1 MVVAP
6 SLEPQ
11 ALDAAALVPCE
22 TCGGTGWKAPKTGE
36 RTVDSPSTASSRTSS
51 ARRLA

>member
-11 ALDAAALVPCE
+11 ALDVAALVPCE
-22 TCGGTGWKAPKTGE
+22 TCGGTGWTTPKTGE

-51 ARRLA
+51 ARRRA